1 MEQDAKEEHAKE
13 ERNTK
18 DSRGSG
24 RATPAAEVVKQ
35 DEERTACHQ
44 GQLQRAAERLSS
56 PEFYLKYHNAIR
68 EHVGSP
74 ALKWDREI
82 EKHARNFV
90 NAHSVDCLAKKPS
103 ISSGIGWNIAR
114 SWGNYTFVGGEAL
127 VQWALQHENYDH
139 VTNSC
144 VGGEC
149 HAFTQLVWKQS
160 TRLGCARVTCH
171 NHSGTLVRCNYEPPG
186 NIPGQ
191 RPY

>member
-1 MEQDAKEEHAKE
+1 MKRLLNILALFVSFA
-13 ERNTK
+13 
-18 DSRGSG
+18 SIIPLCCSI
-24 RATPAAEVVKQ
+24 
-35 DEERTACHQ
+35 
-44 GQLQRAAERLSS
+44 ERLSS

-186 NIPGQ
+186 NIPGYAFGMSGF
-191 RPY
+191 RTWY

>member
-1 MEQDAKEEHAKE
+1 MK
-13 ERNTK
+13 
-18 DSRGSG
+18 
-24 RATPAAEVVKQ
+24 
-35 DEERTACHQ
+35 
-44 GQLQRAAERLSS
+44 RLSS
-56 PEFYLKYHNAIR
+56 PEFYLKYHDAIR

-74 ALKWDREI
+74 ALKWDPEL

-90 NAHSVDCLAKKPS
+90 NAHSVDCLARKPS

-114 SWGNYTFVGGEAL
+114 NWGNDTFVGGHA
-127 VQWALQHENYDH
+127 VVKWALQHENYDH

-149 HAFTQLVWKQS
+149 HAYTQLVWKQS